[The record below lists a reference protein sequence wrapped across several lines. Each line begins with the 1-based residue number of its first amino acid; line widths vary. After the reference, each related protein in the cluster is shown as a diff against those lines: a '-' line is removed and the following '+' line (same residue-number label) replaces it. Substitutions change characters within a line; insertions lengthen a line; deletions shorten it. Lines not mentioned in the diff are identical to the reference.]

1 MNITYSTI
9 NHSVNLIKSH
19 NMLTYYRSRRPY
31 KAKKAPNHNNER
43 GFSLNIE
50 NEILISRQGNFI
62 LA

>member
-43 GFSLNIE
+43 GF
-50 NEILISRQGNFI
+50 
-62 LA
+62 